1 MAEGSA
7 LSFFGKLRALDLP
20 TADYAIFGSG
30 PLAVRGLIEEVH
42 DLDVVARG
50 TAWEQ
55 AKGLA
60 EVRIAPEGDPVV
72 WLEGGTIEVFS
83 GWLGWDID
91 MLINNAQIIDGLPFA
106 RLEDVL
112 AFKLSLGR
120 PKDVA
125 HARLIEGYLR
135 GGSS

>member
-50 TAWEQ
+50 AAWEQ
-55 AKGLA
+55 AKGLGK
-60 EVRIAPEGDPVV
+60 VRIAPEGDPVV
-72 WLEGGTIEVFS
+72 WLEGGVIEVFG

-91 MLINNAQIIDGLPFA
+91 MLIDNAQIIDGLPFA
-106 RLEDVL
+106 SLEDVL